1 MISHSHDGIIQNQN
15 QSLSVP
21 LAQQPMNG
29 TQQALLRSPPQ
40 QSFIETHRSVN
51 LGTPIDITDDK
62 SSTLVGI
69 SDTDTNDI
77 DNSSVTSES
86 QSIDINLR
94 TSSNNVSNDC
104 DSPSIEIHNT
114 SMLNTT
120 LDNHLDS
127 GNIAT
132 RVRAKNEKARKN
144 TVHKKS
150 QHFNARNLS
159 NTSSLS
165 LYLSE
170 SLS

>member
-1 MISHSHDGIIQNQN
+1 M
-15 QSLSVP
+15 
-21 LAQQPMNG
+21 
-29 TQQALLRSPPQ
+29 
-40 QSFIETHRSVN
+40 
-51 LGTPIDITDDK
+51 
-62 SSTLVGI
+62 TLVGI
-69 SDTDTNDI
+69 SDADINDI

-86 QSIDINLR
+86 QSIDINSRNLN
-94 TSSNNVSNDC
+94 NNVSNDC

-114 SMLNTT
+114 PMLNTT

-127 GNIAT
+127 GNIGT

-165 LYLSE
+165 L
-170 SLS
+170 SLSHFHRFKNVI

>member
-1 MISHSHDGIIQNQN
+1 MY
-15 QSLSVP
+15 SLLIVSYNTYV
-21 LAQQPMNG
+21 
-29 TQQALLRSPPQ
+29 
-40 QSFIETHRSVN
+40 ETHRSVD
-51 LGTPIDITDDK
+51 LSTPIDITDDT
-62 SSTLVGI
+62 SLTLVNI
-69 SDTDTNDI
+69 SDADINDI

-86 QSIDINLR
+86 QSIDINSKNS
-94 TSSNNVSNDC
+94 TNNVSNDC

-114 SMLNTT
+114 PMLNTT

-127 GNIAT
+127 SNIAT

-150 QHFNARNLS
+150 QHFNTRNLG

-165 LYLSE
+165 LSLSE